1 MRAFGIESSEVLD
14 GVMSK
19 VNQVG
24 NNFALSNADVMTAL
38 KNSSAAMAAANSTFE
53 ETVALITA
61 GQEIAQDSSKVGNA
75 LRTISMRIR
84 GMNEDTEEF
93 DGTLKTISGDVYDL
107 TNGKV
112 SIMLD
117 ANTYKS
123 PYKILQEISKIWKD
137 LTDVQQAEL
146 CLYVQ
151 KCA

>member
-75 LRTISMRIR
+75 LRTK
-84 GMNEDTEEF
+84 NC
-93 DGTLKTISGDVYDL
+93 
-107 TNGKV
+107 
-112 SIMLD
+112 
-117 ANTYKS
+117 A
-123 PYKILQEISKIWKD
+123 
-137 LTDVQQAEL
+137 
-146 CLYVQ
+146 CVQ
-151 KCA
+151 KCAHRIHLNPVKPKALSLQCG

>member
-1 MRAFGIESSEVLD
+1 M
-14 GVMSK
+14 
-19 VNQVG
+19 

-38 KNSSAAMAAANSTFE
+38 KNSSAAMSAANSTFE

-84 GMNEDTEEF
+84 GMNEDTQEL
-93 DGTLKTISGDVYDL
+93 DGTLQTIGGDVFEL

-117 ANTYKS
+117 
-123 PYKILQEISKIWKD
+123 PD
-137 LTDVQQAEL
+137 
-146 CLYVQ
+146 
-151 KCA
+151 